1 MPIAKYEWTSK
12 KPSIVSLKKSI
23 KEAVK
28 AGSDYIQLTWGENEI
43 TLEKWKPG
51 GYFNQPRWDGRGW
64 IGRHGGSDL
73 ADQLNKEIRD
83 AHD

>member
-28 AGSDYIQLTWGENEI
+28 AGSDYIQLTWGENQI
-43 TLEKWKPG
+43 TLEKYKPAG
-51 GYFNQPRWDGRGW
+51 MFNTLLWTGHGW
-64 IGRHGGSDL
+64 IGRHGGADL
-73 ADQLNKEIRD
+73 ADQLNKELRN

>member
-28 AGSDYIQLTWGENEI
+28 TGSDYIQLTWGENEI
-43 TLEKWKPG
+43 TLEKLATGHGWMGPWTG
-51 GYFNQPRWDGRGW
+51 HGW

-73 ADQLNKEIRD
+73 ADQLNKEIRN